1 MFKANLRLIM
11 QVQNF
16 NLAKLSVNN
25 HTVSR
30 KKYILYLSRDFVLK
44 LIFCIKHHRLYFYKM

>member
-44 LIFCIKHHRLYFYKM
+44 LIFCIKM